1 MKLKLLLFFT
11 AITILSCSSVKNT
24 QEAINS
30 GNFDEAIAV
39 SLKNL
44 RENKFKKGNQ
54 PYVLLLEEAYA
65 KANERDLQRIKFL
78 KLEGNSSG
86 FQEIYDTYS
95 KLNNRQKSIKPL
107 LPLTIAESNRTA
119 KFKFSDYS
127 NEIISS
133 KNDLAANLYSNA
145 KNTLNNSTNKN
156 EYRNAYDDLNYLNQI
171 SPNFKETNMLLDEA
185 HFKGTNFVIV
195 SMQNNSDK
203 IIPTKLE
210 ADLLNF
216 NTYNLNDFWTVYHA
230 TKKADFNY
238 DYRLEILL
246 QEINISPEFVK
257 EKEMIKENEVIDGWR
272 YAKNEKGETLKD
284 STGTAI
290 RIDIYKKVKCKLNVI
305 SQTKSTQV
313 IGQVNY
319 FDLSNNQLL
328 RSFPLASEFIF
339 ENDYAT
345 YKGDR
350 RALNKTDFALTN
362 NKFVPFP
369 SNEQMVYDSG
379 EDLKERIKLIIIRNK
394 F

>member
-1 MKLKLLLFFT
+1 MKLKILLLF
-11 AITILSCSSVKNT
+11 ITITALSCSSVKKT
-24 QEAINS
+24 QEAINY
-30 GNFDEAIAV
+30 GNFDNAISI

-54 PYVLLLEEAYA
+54 PYILMLEEAYA
-65 KANERDLQRIKFL
+65 KANERDLQRLKFL
-78 KLEGNSSG
+78 KLEGSSSS

-95 KLNNRQKSIKPL
+95 KLNNRQESIKPL

-145 KNTLNNSTNKN
+145 LNTLNNSTNKN
-156 EYRNAYDDLNYLNQI
+156 EYRNAYNDLDYLNKI
-171 SPNFKETNMLLDEA
+171 SPNFKETTALLEEA
-185 HFKGTNFVIV
+185 HYKGTNFVIV

-203 IIPTKLE
+203 IIPEKLE

-216 NTYNLNDFWTVYHA
+216 NTYKLNDFWTVYHA
-230 TKKADFNY
+230 NKESGLNY
-238 DYRLEILL
+238 DYSLEILL
-246 QEINISPEFVK
+246 QEINISPEYVK
-257 EKEMIKENEVIDGWR
+257 EKEVIKENEVIDGWE
-272 YAKNEKGETLKD
+272 YSKNENGKILKD
-284 STGTAI
+284 STGNNI
-290 RIDIYKKVKCKLNVI
+290 KIDIYKRVRCKLNVI

-313 IGQVNY
+313 IGEVKY
-319 FDLSNNQLL
+319 FNLTSNQLF

-350 RALNKTDFALTN
+350 RALDKYDFSLTN
-362 NKFVPFP
+362 NRYVPFP

-379 EDLKERIKLIIIRNK
+379 EDLKERIRLIIIRNK